1 MHDNKGA
8 IHKGR
13 PPFEGGGGSDAGNV
27 KKVTQFGVLTY
38 GPKFVCF
45 SIRVILKLVIDILF
59 TKASLSAIMYV
70 TASWI

>member
-1 MHDNKGA
+1 MIIKG
-8 IHKGR
+8 
-13 PPFEGGGGSDAGNV
+13 PFIKDVHRLREGGGSDAGNV

-70 TASWI
+70 TAS